1 MHEFLSAFDRALG
14 ASLEGSEIT
23 TGQVCL
29 RAVVV
34 FVLWVIIV
42 RIAERR
48 MLGGYSGFD
57 VVVSV
62 TLGAVLGRAINGS
75 APFWSS
81 MAAAGVLVALH
92 WMLALLTSRSHW
104 FGDLVKGHARVLVKD
119 GVVDHS
125 ALRRNLLSEHDLLEM
140 LRLRARIGES
150 REARLAVL
158 ERNGEIS
165 GLPRQPEPRAVD
177 IKVQPGVQVVRLEI

>member
-1 MHEFLSAFDRALG
+1 
-14 ASLEGSEIT
+14 
-23 TGQVCL
+23 
-29 RAVVV
+29 
-34 FVLWVIIV
+34 
-42 RIAERR
+42 
-48 MLGGYSGFD
+48 
-57 VVVSV
+57 
-62 TLGAVLGRAINGS
+62 
-75 APFWSS
+75 

>member
-1 MHEFLSAFDRALG
+1 MQEFLSAFDRALG
-14 ASLEGSEIT
+14 ASLQGSELTI
-23 TGQVCL
+23 GQVCL

-34 FVLWVIIV
+34 FVLWLIIV
-42 RIAERR
+42 RIVERR
-48 MLGGYSGFD
+48 MLGRYSGFD

-75 APFWSS
+75 GAFWGS

-92 WMLALLTSRSHW
+92 WLLAFLTSRSHW

-119 GVVDHS
+119 GVVNQH
-125 ALRRNLLSEHDLLEM
+125 ALRRNFLSEHDLLEM
-140 LRLRARIGES
+140 LRLRARIGEPS
-150 REARLAVL
+150 EARLAVL

-165 GLPRQPEPRAVD
+165 GLPRQPQPRAVD
-177 IKVQPGVQVVRLEI
+177 IKVQPGVQVVRLEM